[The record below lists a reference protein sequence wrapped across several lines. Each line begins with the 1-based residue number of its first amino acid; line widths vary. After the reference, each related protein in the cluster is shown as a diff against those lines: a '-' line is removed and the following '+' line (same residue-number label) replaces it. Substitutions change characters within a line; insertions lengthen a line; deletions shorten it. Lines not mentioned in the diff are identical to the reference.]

1 MGNKNSD
8 KPDWLIKEEKEQR
21 AKLRAQKKPTKSQ
34 KKEAK
39 DREIMEAFKNFI
51 RAETAEYYC
60 HIIMGQGNNNEL
72 TYLASHAK
80 QACVDREIAWQC
92 SKDFLLGRYPNANV
106 DAFRAGFYY
115 YYDMAEKNPKYRK
128 ACFE

>member
-1 MGNKNSD
+1 MDWS
-8 KPDWLIKEEKEQR
+8 KPDWLKKEEKEQR
-21 AKLRAQKKPTKSQ
+21 MAANTKPKLTRAQLK
-34 KKEAK
+34 AIK

-51 RAETAEYYC
+51 RTGTSEYNC

-80 QACVDREIAWQC
+80 QACVDKEVAWQC
-92 SKDFLLGRYPNANV
+92 SKDFLLGRYPNADVN
-106 DAFRAGFYY
+106 AIQAGFNF